1 MAVFIIHI
9 MFLFS
14 FYHIMGEIEIE
25 RGEYSQAIENYEKFP
40 ALWKDADLDLPEVDG
55 AKQRLAGLK
64 DLS

>member
-1 MAVFIIHI
+1 
-9 MFLFS
+9 
-14 FYHIMGEIEIE
+14 MGEIEIE